1 MASRFLVP
9 SASSAKKYAEKAWK
23 QTPCFDEQRAW
34 LFHFIAFFFL
44 FPLLLYVPLLS
55 LPLRFSS
62 RDRRIRRAA
71 RRTRDRGRKCR
82 TGRRRATTAGRESE
96 AATNRYHGGNFF
108 LYCLCLIWACSK
120 PTKSLNRPAITLD
133 SPPPPCLLATN

>member
-34 LFHFIAFFFL
+34 LFQFIAFFFL
-44 FPLLLYVPLLS
+44 FPLLSYFPLLL

-82 TGRRRATTAGRESE
+82 TGKKKSDDRTRVRSGNQSISRRQ
-96 AATNRYHGGNFF
+96 FF
-108 LYCLCLIWACSK
+108 LYCSLLDLGLLIADQVPQ
-120 PTKSLNRPAITLD
+120 PTCYYP
-133 SPPPPCLLATN
+133 